1 VNKPA
6 WRWIREDIVLS
17 IHAAQIDEHG
27 GLNGVRDLAL
37 VQSALARP
45 QNLADYSDPDAASLA
60 ASYAYGLSRN
70 HGFFDGNK
78 RTAYVVALVFLL
90 MNGWETTASDI
101 ESATTMQAL
110 AAGKIDE
117 PTLAEWFRRNI
128 AAIR

>member
-1 VNKPA
+1 M
-6 WRWIREDIVLS
+6 LS

-45 QNLADYSDPDAASLA
+45 QNLAEYSAPDAASLA

-78 RTAYVVALVFLL
+78 RTAYVVALIFLL
-90 MNGWETTASDI
+90 ANCWEVTASDT
-101 ESATTMQAL
+101 ESVTTMQAL
-110 AAGKIDE
+110 AAGELDE
-117 PTLAEWFRRNI
+117 DSLAEWFRRNI
-128 AAIR
+128 AATR